1 MGRRCKAVISVR
13 HSVHD
18 AMRCSYP
25 TPRGAAQ
32 PVSAPAAPE
41 EEGTQVTTTGE
52 RAGAQPPG
60 GGRTLFVRNAT
71 GLMESVGSVAVR
83 HVIERHQLMLSLHG
97 HIHES
102 RGAVK
107 IGKTLCI
114 NPGSAYADG
123 ILQGALIEL
132 NSRKG
137 IKSYQLPAGLR
148 PPNQAAGCL
157 VRWP

>member
-1 MGRRCKAVISVR
+1 MRRS
-13 HSVHD
+13 H
-18 AMRCSYP
+18 P

-32 PVSAPAAPE
+32 PVSVPAAPE

-52 RAGAQPPG
+52 RAGAQPPV

-71 GLMESVGSVAVR
+71 GLVR
-83 HVIERHQLMLSLHG
+83 GLSAFDELLHG

-107 IGKTLCI
+107 IGRTLCI
-114 NPGSAYADG
+114 NPGSEYADG

-132 NSRKG
+132 SPRKG
-137 IKSYQLPAGLR
+137 IKSYQLPAG
-148 PPNQAAGCL
+148 
-157 VRWP
+157 